1 MDERLISRIAELY
14 YIYDINQ
21 CEIAKKFNFSK
32 TKVCRVIKEAREKG
46 VIQFS
51 IADYNKRQRELEE
64 KLEDKYGLKEVIIY
78 FIMEEKDYDD
88 DNNSIFQE
96 IGKLAASY
104 FNRILGNNLNI
115 ALAWGKT
122 LYNFIENIQRE
133 KKFKNINI
141 FSTLGGV
148 SLTTVEYQNNS
159 LIQMLSNKIGG
170 ASHPIYLPLVLE
182 SKEHKEFLSANNNIN
197 KILGNISDI
206 DYYFA
211 SLGFIS
217 ESSRM
222 YKLGVFDKAFLKEL
236 SAKKACGEI
245 GLNFYDIDGNFIKT
259 SIGERAVYL
268 GIEPIKKMKNKIII
282 AFGKSKVLSIKG
294 FLKTKIADVLIT
306 DSLTALELLKSKE

>member
-21 CEIAKKFNFSK
+21 YEIARKFNFSK
-32 TKVCRVIKEAREKG
+32 AKVCRIIKEAKEKG

-51 IADYNKRQRELEE
+51 ITDYNKRQRELE
-64 KLEDKYGLKEVIIY
+64 KQLEDKYGLKEVIIY
-78 FIMEEKDYDD
+78 FNMEDKDYNDD
-88 DNNSIFQE
+88 ANFIFQE

-104 FNRILGNNLNI
+104 FNRILENNINI

-122 LYNFIENIQRE
+122 LYNFIENIQIE

-170 ASHPIYLPLVLE
+170 TCYPIYLPLVLE
-182 SKEHKEFLSANNNIN
+182 SKEHKEFLTANNNIN
-197 KILGNISDI
+197 EILGNMSDI

-211 SLGFIS
+211 SLGFIA

-222 YKLGVFDKAFLKEL
+222 YKLGVFDKSFLKEL
-236 SAKKACGEI
+236 SDKKACGEI

-259 SIGERAVYL
+259 SIDERAVYL
-268 GIEPIKKMKNKIII
+268 GIEYIKKMKNKIII
-282 AFGKSKVLSIKG
+282 AFGKSKVLSTKG
-294 FLKTKIADVLIT
+294 FLKTKIADILIT
-306 DSLTALELLKSKE
+306 DSLTALELLKSQE